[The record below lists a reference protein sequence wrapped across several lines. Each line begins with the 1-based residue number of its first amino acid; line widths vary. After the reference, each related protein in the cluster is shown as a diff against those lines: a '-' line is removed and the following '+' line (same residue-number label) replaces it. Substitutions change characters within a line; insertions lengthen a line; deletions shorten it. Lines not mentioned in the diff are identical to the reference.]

1 MGGMKITIR
10 VFATLRDELGWR
22 EKTLELSHARLID
35 VINMFPELKE
45 RVITSEGKV
54 HEHYRIFVNGVYIDF
69 AGGLERRLED
79 GDVIAVFPALAGGD
93 S

>member
-1 MGGMKITIR
+1 
-10 VFATLRDELGWR
+10 
-22 EKTLELSHARLID
+22 
-35 VINMFPELKE
+35 MFPELKE